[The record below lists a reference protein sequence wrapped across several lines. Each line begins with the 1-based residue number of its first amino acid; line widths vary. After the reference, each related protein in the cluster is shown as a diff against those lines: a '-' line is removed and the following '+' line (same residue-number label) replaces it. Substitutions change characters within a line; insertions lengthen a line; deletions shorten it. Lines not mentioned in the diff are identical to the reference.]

1 MGHSKDMSYTYTHLD
16 KSEIKNMLKNQV
28 YKIEDLPEEKKHEL
42 EKEIDDLKMANRK
55 LWEQLERIAAMAR
68 ASYEAVTKG
77 RNTEI
82 ALKNIKGFSEKE
94 GGT

>member
-1 MGHSKDMSYTYTHLD
+1 
-16 KSEIKNMLKNQV
+16 
-28 YKIEDLPEEKKHEL
+28 
-42 EKEIDDLKMANRK
+42 MANRK

-94 GGT
+94 GGI